1 MKGTAGIRRQL
12 GNAGE
17 ELAARA
23 LGARGMQIIA
33 RQFRCQS
40 GEIDLIAHDGPT
52 LVFVEVKTRRGN
64 RYGTPAEA
72 VTARK
77 QQKLIASAEVYLQM
91 HALEDVDWRIDVV
104 TVEMDTAGRL
114 LRLDVIEHAVE
125 R

>member
-1 MKGTAGIRRQL
+1 MKAAAGNRRQL

-23 LGARGMQIIA
+23 LGARGMQIVA

-40 GEIDLIAHDGPT
+40 GEIDLIARDGPT

-77 QQKLIASAEVYLQM
+77 QHKLIASAETYMQM
-91 HALEDVDWRIDVV
+91 QALEDVDWRIDVV
-104 TVEMDTAGRL
+104 TVEMDTTGRL
-114 LRLDVIEHAVE
+114 IRLDVIEHAVE